1 MICVQSSSHM
11 PSSHF
16 KWQFYPPP
24 NSRCWIKVTKILEST
39 LASCLSCDLFS
50 FFLRVEQQRD
60 KDNAQLLNLH
70 FHAHQIADVNTRIKD
85 LGACNPWFRVLSR
98 LTVFRERP
106 IFVFTNNVYNIKMS
120 IQSLIRILKTWPK
133 ETFCPCIHPV
143 FSIQK
148 PHVLSSSAAILGSRR
163 LGRELH
169 APRFAEH
176 DDTFISWFLFRS
188 PFRRL
193 PHLQGNHP
201 PHPLPHPSSLTLFS
215 CIFTQLFGAP
225 TVDAPSCC
233 PGWGAAFP
241 WGPPSCLPA
250 DGHTPKRRASR

>member
-98 LTVFRERP
+98 LTVFREPP
-106 IFVFTNNVYNIKMS
+106 IFVFANNVYNIKMS
-120 IQSLIRILKTWPK
+120 IQSLILILKIWPK
-133 ETFCPCIHPV
+133 ETFCPFIHPV
-143 FSIQK
+143 FSLQK
-148 PHVLSSSAAILGSRR
+148 PHVRIEFFCRHFRQSTTWPWITCASIRR
-163 LGRELH
+163 TRWH
-169 APRFAEH
+169 FY
-176 DDTFISWFLFRS
+176 FLI
-188 PFRRL
+188 PF
-193 PHLQGNHP
+193 PQ
-201 PHPLPHPSSLTLFS
+201 PL
-215 CIFTQLFGAP
+215 
-225 TVDAPSCC
+225 
-233 PGWGAAFP
+233 
-241 WGPPSCLPA
+241 
-250 DGHTPKRRASR
+250 